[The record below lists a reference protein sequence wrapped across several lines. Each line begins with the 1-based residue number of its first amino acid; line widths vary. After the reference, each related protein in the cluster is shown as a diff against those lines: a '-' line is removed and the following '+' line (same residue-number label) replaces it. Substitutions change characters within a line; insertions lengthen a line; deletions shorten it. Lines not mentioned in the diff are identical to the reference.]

1 MTQIDGNIPKE
12 RENETVVLPNKQ
24 NGTVL
29 HKKYELSKGAISV
42 NYQTS
47 LKNLQTTDDFVRG
60 YLEGLASDDQVE
72 FILGQIPPKQE
83 FDLYFNKLSTS
94 NLADLSGPAYEVG
107 KEFKKMYSTTYHDKG
122 IRTDFPK
129 LYEILLILKQLE
141 GLLSEVDA
149 VVCMDEIIAHPEK
162 GYCYLLL
169 TEGENNTICADMIS
183 VTYFYATIS
192 HFWFI
197 TKMTEVFQQD
207 EVTEPKEQTPNPDTK
222 L

>member
-1 MTQIDGNIPKE
+1 MTHIDSSIPIE
-12 RENETVVLPNKQ
+12 RENETVVLLNKK
-24 NGTVL
+24 NGAVL

-47 LKNLQTTDDFVRG
+47 LKNLQTTDDFVRE
-60 YLEGLASDDQVE
+60 YLDSLTTNDQVE

-83 FDLYFNKLSTS
+83 FDLYFNKLLTS
-94 NLADLSGPAYEVG
+94 NLNDLSGPAV
-107 KEFKKMYSTTYHDKG
+107 KVDREFKKIYSAAYQDKG

-149 VVCMDEIIAHPEK
+149 VACMDEIITHPDK
-162 GYCYLLL
+162 GDCYLLL
-169 TEGENNTICADMIS
+169 TEGDNNSISADMIS

-207 EVTEPKEQTPNPDTK
+207 EVTEHKEQTPNPDTK